1 MIRIGLLGCG
11 RIARIHHIPIL
22 ARETGVELATL
33 ADSDPAFARATRD
46 RSRPSP
52 DIEDGERSLAIVLA
66 AEIAAR
72 EGRRRPVEALA
83 S

>member
-1 MIRIGLLGCG
+1 MIRIGLPGCG

-22 ARETGVELATL
+22 ARESGVELATL
-33 ADSDPAFARATRD
+33 AS
-46 RSRPSP
+46 
-52 DIEDGERSLAIVLA
+52 AIVLA